1 MERRQGLEDRVRKTK
16 KYMRTHNRLQW
27 GLVYCVSFLC
37 SSPAS
42 HTGPRSEFCGP
53 CCPLVSF
60 NSCDWWATVNVMRD
74 QGRWTT
80 TDVECH
86 ATEGKGFG
94 VVEER
99 ARLEERV

>member
-1 MERRQGLEDRVRKTK
+1 MERRQGLEDGVRETEKLV
-16 KYMRTHNRLQW
+16 RTHRLHR
-27 GLVYCVSFLC
+27 GLASCVSFLC

-42 HTGPRSEFCGP
+42 HTGPCSEFCGP

-60 NSCDWWATVNVMRD
+60 DSYDGWATVNVMWD
-74 QGRWTT
+74 KGGWMTI
-80 TDVECH
+80 DVECH
-86 ATEGKGFG
+86 AAEGKGFG